1 MAQEKYHFNLM
12 EVSFKWNEEIKQN
25 AFMVLLFI
33 IGGLGRVC
41 PSVYIL
47 PFVQKIVKLIRTVT

>member
-1 MAQEKYHFNLM
+1 
-12 EVSFKWNEEIKQN
+12 
-25 AFMVLLFI
+25 MVLLFI

-47 PFVQKIVKLIRTVT
+47 PFVNKGFKVCLEAFQINFIR